1 MSTTPF
7 RLLQAINTQLAA
19 SVEAAKAVGPS
30 VKADTTT
37 TPRLLELREAVYAQC
52 DDGVTRREA

>member
-1 MSTTPF
+1 V
-7 RLLQAINTQLAA
+7 INRQLAA
-19 SVEAAKAVGPS
+19 GAEAAKTYGPS

-52 DDGVTRREA
+52 DDGVTWGEA